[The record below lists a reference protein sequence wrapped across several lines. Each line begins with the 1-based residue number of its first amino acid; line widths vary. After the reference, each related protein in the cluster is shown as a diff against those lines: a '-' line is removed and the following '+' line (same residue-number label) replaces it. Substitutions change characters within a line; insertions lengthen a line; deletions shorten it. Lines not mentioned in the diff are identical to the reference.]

1 MDTLKVGT
9 AWIEVEVVSEVDV
22 VMSYKGYAPV
32 LLVRIIQSGIVK
44 QLYISAKSIALP
56 LEQFR
61 AANDNRFQGLR
72 LRLRKDGA
80 EMTAKY
86 VVEQA

>member
-9 AWIEVEVVSEVDV
+9 AWVEVEVVSEVDV
-22 VMSYKGYAPV
+22 VMSYRGYAPV
-32 LLVRIIQSGIVK
+32 LLVRIIQSGVVK

-72 LRLRKDGA
+72 LRLRKEGA
-80 EMTAKY
+80 ETTAKY